1 MHNAIR
7 MAQATQRTL
16 FERLRSGRLLRG
28 VSVIMALVAFQNS
41 FTCMCDGPSQATK
54 GGIAATQAAIILDGG
69 VVSEN
74 PDDDCCAL
82 CSSCAYCGCCS
93 AAAGPRVTA
102 DRLGSD
108 AAADLRITLAT
119 SAMVVWTPP
128 TLLRPP
134 IRIV

>member
-41 FTCMCDGPSQATK
+41 FTCMCDSPSQATK

-74 PDDDCCAL
+74 PDDDCCAH
-82 CSSCAYCGCCS
+82 
-93 AAAGPRVTA
+93 
-102 DRLGSD
+102 
-108 AAADLRITLAT
+108 LRITLAT

>member
-7 MAQATQRTL
+7 MAQARKKTS
-16 FERLRSGRLLRG
+16 FERLRSGRLLRV
-28 VSVIMALVAFQNS
+28 VSMIMALVAFQNS
-41 FTCMCDGPSQATK
+41 FACICAGPPQATN
-54 GGIAATQAAIILDGG
+54 GGLAATQAAIILD
-69 VVSEN
+69 VSVISEN

-102 DRLGSD
+102 VRLGSD
-108 AAADLRITLAT
+108 AAADPRIILAT
-119 SAMVVWTPP
+119 SAIVVWTPP

-134 IRIV
+134 IGIV